1 MVEATCYLFIYYSV
15 ISNAAVFGNGA
26 FGILFFLRGL
36 YLEIIGGKMVSE
48 TEYIMGA

>member
-1 MVEATCYLFIYYSV
+1 MLLPAWYIVLLK
-15 ISNAAVFGNGA
+15 
-26 FGILFFLRGL
+26 GI